1 MNSQI
6 YVIYGFN
13 YLLLNMDYEKYRNRF
28 EKLYPQLS
36 DEKRQEIFK
45 LRYDYWKW
53 IIDNYE
59 WFIKK

>member
-1 MNSQI
+1 
-6 YVIYGFN
+6 
-13 YLLLNMDYEKYRNRF
+13 
-28 EKLYPQLS
+28 LYPQLS